1 METKFILQELINYA
15 DALTTNIKAL
25 WQTIGA
31 LRKNLMFDN
40 APPKTQQPPSTELR
54 ELCKS
59 KEVNLTKLNIKG
71 ISVDHKPRKDGRF
84 QARYTTEDGKQHS
97 VYGRSRE
104 EAQRKALAGYKGKK
118 KEKRQIP
125 TYS

>member
-59 KEVNLTKLNIKG
+59 KEVNLTKLSIKG

-84 QARYTTEDGKQHS
+84 QARYTTE
-97 VYGRSRE
+97 VR
-104 EAQRKALAGYKGKK
+104 
-118 KEKRQIP
+118 
-125 TYS
+125 